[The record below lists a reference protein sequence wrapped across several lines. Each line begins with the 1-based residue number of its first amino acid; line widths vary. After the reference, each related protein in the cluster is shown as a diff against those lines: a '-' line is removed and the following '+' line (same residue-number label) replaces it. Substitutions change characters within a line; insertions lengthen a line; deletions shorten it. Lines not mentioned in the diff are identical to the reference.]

1 MKSFARA
8 ALIFGVSLW
17 GAAAVAGPNDFN
29 GRWSVRLV
37 TDSGVCD
44 QSYST
49 VLSVQNGQVSGGGG
63 GASVSGAVSS
73 GGSVSLGIQKGVASG
88 TASGQLRGKSGS
100 GTWQAAGLCSG
111 RWTAQ
116 KRGLVTASNE

>member
-1 MKSFARA
+1 MKTFAQA
-8 ALIFGVSLW
+8 AIILGVGLW
-17 GAAAVAGPNDFN
+17 GAAATAGPNDFN

-44 QSYST
+44 QSYT
-49 VLSVQNGQVSGGGG
+49 AVLAVQNGQVRDGGGD
-63 GASVSGAVSS
+63 ATVTGAVSPA
-73 GGSVSLGIQKGVASG
+73 GSVSIGIRKGAASG
-88 TASGQLRGKSGS
+88 TASGHLRGGSGS

-116 KRGLVTASNE
+116 RRGLVTASSQ

>member
-1 MKSFARA
+1 MKSFARTA
-8 ALIFGVSLW
+8 IVLGISVW
-17 GAAAVAGPNDFN
+17 GAAAMAGPNDYN

-49 VLSVQNGQVSGGGG
+49 VISVQNGRVQGGGDAAVSGV
-63 GASVSGAVSS
+63 VSPA
-73 GGSVSLGIQKGVASG
+73 GSVSIGISKSGASG

-111 RWTAQ
+111 RWTAR
-116 KRGLVTASNE
+116 KSGVTTASAE

>member
-1 MKSFARA
+1 MKAFARTA
-8 ALIFGVSLW
+8 VVLGISVW
-17 GAAAVAGPNDFN
+17 GAAAMAGPNDYN

-63 GASVSGAVSS
+63 ESIAFFQPEFA
-73 GGSVSLGIQKGVASG
+73 GIADFYS
-88 TASGQLRGKSGS
+88 AFH
-100 GTWQAAGLCSG
+100 LCTNDG
-111 RWTAQ
+111 EQR
-116 KRGLVTASNE
+116 